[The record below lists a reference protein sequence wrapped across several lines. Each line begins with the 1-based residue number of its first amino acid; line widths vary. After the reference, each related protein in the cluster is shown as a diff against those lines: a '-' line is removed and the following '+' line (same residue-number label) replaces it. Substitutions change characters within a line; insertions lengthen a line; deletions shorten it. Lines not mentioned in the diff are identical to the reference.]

1 MKGDRM
7 KFSNKPVRKMFSLF
21 VAMVLGVL
29 FLSACAPVAGAQ
41 GFVELP
47 DDVRVGITSVVLVAV
62 SWLIVRL
69 VTLIPALKFLDQF
82 RTPLAMAV
90 AAELITLIQNAV
102 PDAFGSIAILALKLI
117 LAVVALFLIAEKLK
131 AKGYRFAQ

>member
-7 KFSNKPVRKMFSLF
+7 KFSNKPVKKMFSLF